1 MLHFG
6 IIGNPLGH
14 SFSPSYFQQKFQTL
28 GIQAEY
34 LDYPIKDIDKFVE
47 LKVQKSFTGMNV
59 TIPYKEVIIPY
70 LDDLDVSAKESGAV
84 NTIKF
89 IKNRTIGYNTDISGF
104 EQSLLHWIPSL
115 NTIKLALVLG
125 NGGASK
131 AITYVLRKNEINFKV
146 VSRRKG
152 ADLLYSDITK
162 KLFKSCNLII
172 NTTPLGMVPWVD
184 QKPDLP
190 YEWLDEK
197 YFLYDLVYNPEKSL
211 FLSDGLDRGCRI
223 KNGREMLTLQAE
235 HAWQIW
241 NTKVI

>member
-14 SFSPSYFQQKFQTL
+14 SFSPTYFQRKFQTM

-34 LDYPIKDIDKFVE
+34 LAYPIQDIVEFVE
-47 LKVQKSFTGMNV
+47 LKEHIFFTGMNV
-59 TIPYKEVIIPY
+59 TIPYKEAIIPY

-89 IKNRTIGYNTDISGF
+89 VNNRTTGFNTDIAGF

-115 NTIKLALVLG
+115 NKIKLALVLG

-131 AITYVLRKNEINFKV
+131 AITYVLKKNEIPFKV
-146 VSRRKG
+146 VSRRPG
-152 ADLLYSDITK
+152 ADLLYGEISE
-162 KLFKSCNLII
+162 KLFKACNLII
-172 NTTPLGMVPWVD
+172 NTTPLGMFPWAD

-190 YEWLDEK
+190 YEWLDKK

-223 KNGREMLTLQAE
+223 KNGQEMLTLQAE

-241 NTKVI
+241 NTKEI

>member
-34 LDYPIKDIDKFVE
+34 LAYPIKDIDEFVE

-131 AITYVLRKNEINFKV
+131 AITYVLRRNRINFKV

-197 YFLYDLVYNPEKSL
+197 CFLCDLVYNPEGSL
-211 FLSDGLDRGCRI
+211 FVRDG
-223 KNGREMLTLQAE
+223 
-235 HAWQIW
+235 
-241 NTKVI
+241 